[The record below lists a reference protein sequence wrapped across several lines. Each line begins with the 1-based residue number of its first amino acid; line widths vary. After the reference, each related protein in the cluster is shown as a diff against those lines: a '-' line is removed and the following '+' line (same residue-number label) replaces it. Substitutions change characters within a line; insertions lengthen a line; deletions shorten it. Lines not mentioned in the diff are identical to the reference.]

1 MKDST
6 YQVALAL
13 ALCPPEPVPTLT
25 ILQEDLSS
33 TTTPRTEQ
41 GCLSAS
47 QHQGQGDQG
56 RGRQSRLRVSDPAPP
71 TRVVTRPSPRPQPL
85 SSPTV
90 GLRAQES
97 SSLDKYPPPDMRLEA
112 APPRPWDPFPRPPPS
127 PHPNPPWSLGRGQ
140 RPMCWPGGAG
150 ESSSGKAA
158 APGHPAW
165 STPGQRGPYASA
177 GQLWPRGIAARA
189 QRPGSQAA
197 RRRHLHPLLGLQPNV
212 QESQGKRLGSNRL
225 FSGFRG
231 TGSPGES
238 ARGTLPEAEP
248 SLSVSKDEEG
258 PGRWG
263 RQAQLPAAPRVGPRA
278 LGWAGL

>member
-1 MKDST
+1 M
-6 YQVALAL
+6 ALAL

-25 ILQEDLSS
+25 ILQGDLSS

-71 TRVVTRPSPRPQPL
+71 IQVVTGPSPCPQPL

-140 RPMCWPGGAG
+140 RPLCWPGWGWRIVIRK
-150 ESSSGKAA
+150 SCCPR
-158 APGHPAW
+158 APGLGNPRTA
-165 STPGQRGPYASA
+165 GPYASA
-177 GQLWPRGIAARA
+177 GQLWPEASLPVLRVL
-189 QRPGSQAA
+189 AA
-197 RRRHLHPLLGLQPNV
+197 RRLG
-212 QESQGKRLGSNRL
+212 GGIY
-225 FSGFRG
+225 
-231 TGSPGES
+231 
-238 ARGTLPEAEP
+238 
-248 SLSVSKDEEG
+248 
-258 PGRWG
+258 
-263 RQAQLPAAPRVGPRA
+263 APC
-278 LGWAGL
+278 

>member
-1 MKDST
+1 M
-6 YQVALAL
+6 ALAL

-25 ILQEDLSS
+25 ILQGDLSS

-71 TRVVTRPSPRPQPL
+71 IQVVTGPSPCPQPL

-112 APPRPWDPFPRPPPS
+112 APPRPWDPFPRPPP
-127 PHPNPPWSLGRGQ
+127 PPTQTLLGALGEGRG
-140 RPMCWPGGAG
+140 PCAGLAGAG

-165 STPGQRGPYASA
+165 ATPGQRVPMPPQGSCGPRHRCPCSGSWQPGGSEEAST
-177 GQLWPRGIAARA
+177 PPARPPA
-189 QRPGSQAA
+189 
-197 RRRHLHPLLGLQPNV
+197 
-212 QESQGKRLGSNRL
+212 KR
-225 FSGFRG
+225 
-231 TGSPGES
+231 PGES
-238 ARGTLPEAEP
+238 G
-248 SLSVSKDEEG
+248 
-258 PGRWG
+258 
-263 RQAQLPAAPRVGPRA
+263 
-278 LGWAGL
+278 